1 MTTNFVTNL
10 PRLLPNRRYAASNA
24 GHVFSKNLPIAS
36 TFSLLSLSVNQS
48 TNFTTTLPSMTVLI
62 KSNTFSNNPL
72 TGARTLLTPFA
83 IPANT
88 LDSKRF
94 SFCPLACLSAD
105 CLSFLDW
112 SASNSFFSI
121 RVSRIDV
128 TIFRISSKILPPAA
142 VSGAT
147 LLTCIADVG
156 LLINAPPRPSPGNDP
171 AILDTDADCFFSNT
185 LSTKF

>member
-1 MTTNFVTNL
+1 CL
-10 PRLLPNRRYAASNA
+10 SLCRLL
-24 GHVFSKNLPIAS
+24 I
-36 TFSLLSLSVNQS
+36 
-48 TNFTTTLPSMTVLI
+48 
-62 KSNTFSNNPL
+62 
-72 TGARTLLTPFA
+72 
-83 IPANT
+83 
-88 LDSKRF
+88 
-94 SFCPLACLSAD
+94 
-105 CLSFLDW
+105 FLDW

-171 AILDTDADCFFSNT
+171 AILDTDADCFLSNT
-185 LSTKF
+185 LSTKSWNPILSFLFLNPSFLSSGDNCSPSMVPSAVSSSTYCWYLSSPKNLEPNLLDGIPLLLF